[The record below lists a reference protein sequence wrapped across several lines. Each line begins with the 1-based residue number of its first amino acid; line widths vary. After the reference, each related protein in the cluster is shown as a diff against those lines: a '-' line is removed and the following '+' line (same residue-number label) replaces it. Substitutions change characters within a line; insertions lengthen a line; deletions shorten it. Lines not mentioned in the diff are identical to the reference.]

1 VVRQEKEHVGR
12 SVMLWAAARA
22 AKAVMMRVF
31 FIMGIVAIDPVERE
45 REKERERELGEE
57 ANTHRDT

>member
-31 FIMGIVAIDPVERE
+31 FIMGIVAV
-45 REKERERELGEE
+45 ERERELGEE
-57 ANTHRDT
+57 ANTHRDS